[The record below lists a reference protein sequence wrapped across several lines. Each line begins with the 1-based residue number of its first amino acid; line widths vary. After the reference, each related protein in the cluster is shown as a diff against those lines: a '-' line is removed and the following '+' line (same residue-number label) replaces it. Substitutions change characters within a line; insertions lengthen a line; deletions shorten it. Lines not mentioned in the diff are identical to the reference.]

1 MHIYIRLLHKIW
13 HCPRPANANVKGP
26 PACDHILVLSHVCT
40 TPEDSGTLAH
50 QTSLADCCCCFFCF
64 FNSLSASR
72 GSRKNTNTPGQ
83 TIKPRHPGLH
93 SHVLEDSPSPL
104 AGMKTSSYLS
114 ALPPNNSRR
123 YVTSTMLVISRSK
136 TTSEPVQRQNAQV
149 IISLLICE
157 SASFLCASLKKK
169 KKGRLRDSSTAL

>member
-1 MHIYIRLLHKIW
+1 MHNTRGLGNTGTPNQSGRLL
-13 HCPRPANANVKGP
+13 
-26 PACDHILVLSHVCT
+26 LV
-40 TPEDSGTLAH
+40 
-50 QTSLADCCCCFFCF
+50 FFVF
-64 FNSLSASR
+64 LNSLSASR

-93 SHVLEDSPSPL
+93 SHVLVDSPSPP

-123 YVTSTMLVISRSK
+123 YVTSTMLVISLSK

-149 IISLLICE
+149 IVSLLICE
-157 SASFLCASLKKK
+157 SASFLSASLKKK
-169 KKGRLRDSSTAL
+169 KKAVSETARQLCMRPSPTYPS

>member
-1 MHIYIRLLHKIW
+1 MWKARLRVITFLCWVMCAQHQRTREHW
-13 HCPRPANANVKGP
+13 HTKPVWQIVVG
-26 PACDHILVLSHVCT
+26 
-40 TPEDSGTLAH
+40 
-50 QTSLADCCCCFFCF
+50 FFF
-64 FNSLSASR
+64 LNSLSASR

-93 SHVLEDSPSPL
+93 SHVLEDSPSPP

-136 TTSEPVQRQNAQV
+136 TTSEPVQRQNAKV

-169 KKGRLRDSSTAL
+169 KRPSPRQLDSSVCAPPLRTPPSPPPSTAS